1 MDLDAETS
9 WGSQTSMI
17 TNQFA
22 VRCRELCNENALK
35 VENPLA
41 HIMSDLMT
49 EFWDMGFSQTEIR
62 EAFFEAPEG
71 MNQYAA
77 GEERRT

>member
-1 MDLDAETS
+1 MKLDAETS
-9 WGSQTSMI
+9 WVSQTSMI

-22 VRCRELCNENALK
+22 AKCRELCNENALN
-35 VENPLA
+35 VDNPLA

-49 EFWDMGFSQTEIR
+49 EFWDMGVSQTEIR
-62 EAFFEAPEG
+62 EAYLEAPQG